1 MIVLPGY
8 KLVVTSRCA
17 SARGGAPR
25 SHACGTNTPGNGLD
39 ERIPSMTCAPWRHP
53 LVSNVSASPYL
64 TLQGCCC
71 GPPPGASGLQ
81 GKTLPRQASALEA
94 LSLEARF
101 QPRLFQGFLSL
112 EPQGR
117 GDEIFAGAEHR
128 FSAVFRQLALSG
140 SGTRTDGGLT
150 LDKAS
155 QACLTSSLV
164 FHFTLGFLASSTVI
178 SCFSRRNSVI
188 ASLIPPSRS
197 LKFPC
202 RVSATKH
209 RLVLSK

>member
-1 MIVLPGY
+1 
-8 KLVVTSRCA
+8 
-17 SARGGAPR
+17 
-25 SHACGTNTPGNGLD
+25 
-39 ERIPSMTCAPWRHP
+39 MTCAPWRHP

-81 GKTLPRQASALEA
+81 GRDSPQASVRAGGA
-94 LSLEARF
+94 CRWKRASSLG
-101 QPRLFQGFLSL
+101 LFQGFLSL

-128 FSAVFRQLALSG
+128 FSPSSGNSDLSG

-155 QACLTSSLV
+155 QACPHKFVSLP
-164 FHFTLGFLASSTVI
+164 FYF
-178 SCFSRRNSVI
+178 R
-188 ASLIPPSRS
+188 
-197 LKFPC
+197 
-202 RVSATKH
+202 
-209 RLVLSK
+209 VLSFLYSY